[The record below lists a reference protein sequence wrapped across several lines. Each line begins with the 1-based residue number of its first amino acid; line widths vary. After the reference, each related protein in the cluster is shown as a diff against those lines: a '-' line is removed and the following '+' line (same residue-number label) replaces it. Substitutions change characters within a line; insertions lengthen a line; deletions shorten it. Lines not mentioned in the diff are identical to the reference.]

1 MVFSKNTQSI
11 FEGSW
16 EYQWAPYDP
25 PTYQAVLE
33 QLRRDDIALD
43 IGAGDLRLA
52 RQMAKT
58 VHKVYSVE
66 INPGVLEQGLKK
78 DEPLPGNLI
87 PICADTRTM
96 DFPSE
101 VTVGILLMR
110 HCTHFRVYAN
120 KLRDINCQRLVTNA
134 RWRMSVETIDLLA
147 PRIKFEQIKI
157 GWYACW
163 CGTVGFKSGP
173 VELLTPEANA
183 IIHEVIDCPD
193 CLSTNLALSRAKP
206 LDRAGK

>member
-1 MVFSKNTQSI
+1 MVFSENTQSI
-11 FEGSW
+11 FDGNW
-16 EYQWAPYDP
+16 EYQWAPYDL

-33 QLRRDDIALD
+33 QLLPNDVVLD

-52 RQMAKT
+52 RQMAKI
-58 VHKVYSVE
+58 VHKVYSIE
-66 INPGVLEQGLKK
+66 INPGALDQGLKK

-87 PICADTRTM
+87 ATCADARTM

-147 PRIKFEQIKI
+147 PRIKFEQVKI

-163 CGTVGFKSGP
+163 CGAVGFKSGP
-173 VELLTPEANA
+173 VDLLTPEANA

-193 CLSTNLALSRAKP
+193 CLQH
-206 LDRAGK
+206 

>member
-1 MVFSKNTQSI
+1 MFFSENTQSI
-11 FEGSW
+11 SDGNW

-33 QLRRDDIALD
+33 QLLPDDVVLD

-52 RQMAKT
+52 RQMAET
-58 VHKVYSVE
+58 VRKIYSIE
-66 INPGVLEQGLKK
+66 INPGVLNQGLEKG
-78 DEPLPGNLI
+78 EPLTGNLI
-87 PICADTRTM
+87 TICADAQTM

-110 HCTHFRVYAN
+110 HCTHFREYAN
-120 KLRDINCQRLVTNA
+120 KLRDVGCQRLVTNA
-134 RWRMSVETIDLLA
+134 RWHMSVETIDLLA
-147 PRIKFEQIKI
+147 QRIKFEQVKI

-163 CGTVGFKSGP
+163 CGAVGFKNGP
-173 VELLTPEANA
+173 VELLTLETNA

-193 CLSTNLALSRAKP
+193 CLHH
-206 LDRAGK
+206 